1 MKLSLRISLTLAV
14 LSLTISLVVA
24 GASYLYQLKRV
35 TQENE
40 SLVLQLA
47 QGAQRASAI
56 AAYLKDEELA
66 TEILAGLNNN
76 DLISHAFI
84 QTESEDFSS
93 DLFDDENSLN
103 MTRVELFNPFI
114 ANEKLGYLVVYSND
128 EYIQKQAKQT
138 SLLTAYMLL
147 SLSLVTAITVGLFVR
162 LKLTL
167 PLIKLADEFLKVDLS
182 QPNRLVNLDIGYRQ
196 KDEISLLVKKVN
208 SLISALQAQYL
219 SEHELRKSTEALQK
233 QFRLLFE
240 QSTAGIGLLEGDG
253 RVNISNP
260 AFNQLFGQNMEGQHL
275 TSFFESSNLL
285 EEQIQIIQDDNSYS
299 QVGLDLVSYKGV
311 RKRYLHCLLS
321 TIKDSRRDKRE
332 ASDHLIEIMIYD
344 VTSRRE
350 LEQKARYEAD
360 HDSLTGLMNRR
371 SGAQALS
378 SQLTNLPNNEALFAI
393 MMIDLDRFK
402 PINDEYGHD
411 VGDVVLQ
418 KISERLSA
426 LSSPFESCC
435 IRWGGDEF
443 LLGVTFSTHEELED
457 LAKSLLQ
464 SLQQSI
470 RIDEALTVQVGAS
483 IGIVVSTENKNRLP
497 PKDITV
503 EALIRKADELMY
515 QIKQDGKNNF
525 VIEAA

>member
-56 AAYLKDEELA
+56 AAYLNDEELA

-76 DLISHAFI
+76 DLISNAFI
-84 QTESEDFSS
+84 QTESD
-93 DLFDDENSLN
+93 DLSADLLDDGISVNIVK
-103 MTRVELFNPFI
+103 VELFNPFM
-114 ANEKLGYLVVYSND
+114 ANEKLGDLVVYSND
-128 EYIQKQAKQT
+128 EYIQQQATLT

-147 SLSLVTAITVGLFVR
+147 GLSLVTAISVGLFVR
-162 LKLTL
+162 LKLTM

-182 QPNRLVNLDIGYRQ
+182 QPNRLVSLDIGYKQ
-196 KDEISLLVKKVN
+196 KDEIGLLVKKVN

-240 QSTAGIGLLEGDG
+240 QSTAGIGLLECDG

-260 AFNQLFGQNMEGQHL
+260 ALNQLFGQNMEGQHL
-275 TSFFESSNLL
+275 TAYFESSSLL

-299 QVGLDLVSYKGV
+299 QVGLDLISYKGS

-321 TIKDSRRDKRE
+321 TIKDSRQDKRE

-371 SGAQALS
+371 SGMQALS
-378 SQLTNLPNNEALFAI
+378 SQLSNLPDKDALFSI

-426 LSSPFESCC
+426 LSSPFQSSC

-443 LLGVTFSTHEELED
+443 LLGVTFSTHEELKE

-483 IGIVVSTENKNRLP
+483 IGIVVSALDERHSLA
-497 PKDITV
+497 KDTSV
-503 EALIRKADELMY
+503 EALIKKADELMY

-525 VIEAA
+525 VIQAA